1 MEPLALPVTPS
12 TLWTALQMALAFL
25 ALMFVGARVLPGI
38 ERVGYPQPDGTCKR
52 YTLTGMT
59 LFFLSNVALAAV
71 VVAKALGFEVSL
83 TPIARHFWSL
93 LIVALA
99 LSTAITLAL
108 LAWGRRAGPVC
119 RSPESTD
126 LPIPEWAKTFW
137 FGNECNPEW
146 FGVDLKMFFYQ
157 PSLIGA
163 YLVNCSFAFAQWE
176 RHGFVTPQMLCLCF
190 FWFTYLF
197 SHYVKE
203 EFMLSTWDVLAENFG
218 FMLVWGDLTYVP
230 FLYSLP
236 GWWMVD
242 ATGPFSAGALAALVA
257 FHFAAL
263 AIFRQSNWQKE
274 RFKQDRTAPIWGKP
288 PRLVGGKLLASG
300 YWGIGRKVNYTGEI
314 LVYVSFAACAGFA
327 ALGPWLLPLALLGL
341 LVHRAHRDDKRCRAK
356 YGALWDEYGRIAR
369 WRVIPFVY

>member
-1 MEPLALPVTPS
+1 VEPLALPVTTE
-12 TLWTALQMALAFL
+12 TLWTASKLALGFL
-25 ALMFVGARVLPGI
+25 AVMFVAARFLPGI
-38 ERVGYPQPDGTCKR
+38 ERVGYPQPDGTRKR
-52 YTLTGMT
+52 YTLSGMPT
-59 LFFLSNVALAAV
+59 FLLSNMVLAAV
-71 VVAKALGFEVSL
+71 VVAKALGWSVSL
-83 TPIARHFWSL
+83 TPIAQHFWSL

-99 LSTAITLAL
+99 LSTLITLAL

-126 LPIPEWAKTFW
+126 LPIPAWMKTFW
-137 FGNECNPEW
+137 FGNECNPEL

-163 YLVNCSFAFAQWE
+163 YLVNVSFAFAQWE

-197 SHYVKE
+197 THYVKE
-203 EFMLSTWDVLAENFG
+203 EFMLSTWDVMAENFG

-242 ATGPFSAGALAALVA
+242 DTAPFSTFALVLLLA

-263 AIFRQSNWQKE
+263 TIFRQSNWQKE
-274 RFKQDRTAPIWGKP
+274 RFKQDPTAPIWGRP
-288 PRLVGGKLLASG
+288 PRLVGGRLLASG

-314 LVYVSFAACAGFA
+314 LVYASFAACAGFEA
-327 ALGPWLLPLALLGL
+327 FGPWVLPLALLGL

-356 YGALWDEYGRIAR
+356 YGALWSEYGKIAR

>member
-1 MEPLALPVTPS
+1 MVQLALPVTAA

-25 ALMFVGARVLPGI
+25 ALMFAGARFLPGI
-38 ERVGYPQPDGTCKR
+38 ERVGYPQPDGTRKR
-52 YTLTGMT
+52 YTLTGMP
-59 LFFLSNVALAAV
+59 LFFFSNMALGAV
-71 VVAKALGFEVSL
+71 VVAKALGYRASL
-83 TPIARHFWSL
+83 TPIAQHFWSL

-99 LSTAITLAL
+99 LSTVITLAL

-137 FGNECNPEW
+137 FGNECNPEL
-146 FGVDLKMFFYQ
+146 FGVDLKLFFYQ

-163 YLVNCSFAFAQWE
+163 YLVNVSFAFAQWE
-176 RHGFVTPQMLCLCF
+176 RHGFVTPQMLCLCL

-197 SHYVKE
+197 THYVKE
-203 EFMLSTWDVLAENFG
+203 EFMLSTWDVMAENFG

-242 ATGPFSAGALAALVA
+242 AIEPFSGAAIVALIA

-274 RFKQDRTAPIWGKP
+274 RFKQDPTAPIWGKP

-300 YWGIGRKVNYTGEI
+300 YWGVGRKVNYTGEI
-314 LVYVSFAACAGFA
+314 LVYVSFAACAGFT
-327 ALGPWLLPLALLGL
+327 ALGPWILPLALLGL
-341 LVHRAHRDDKRCRAK
+341 LTHRAHRDDKRCRAK
-356 YGALWDEYGRIAR
+356 YGALWAEYGKIAR

>member
-1 MEPLALPVTPS
+1 MAPLALPVTPE
-12 TLWTALQMALAFL
+12 TLATALQMASGFL
-25 ALMFVGARVLPGI
+25 AVMFAGARFLPGL
-38 ERVGYPQPDGTCKR
+38 ERLGYPQPDGTRKR

-59 LFFLSNVALAAV
+59 LFFLTNVALGAV
-71 VVAKALGFEVSL
+71 VVAKALGFGVSL
-83 TPIARHFWSL
+83 TPIVQHFWSL
-93 LIVALA
+93 LVVALA
-99 LSTAITLAL
+99 LSTLFTLAL
-108 LAWGRRAGPVC
+108 LAWGRRSGPVC
-119 RSPESTD
+119 RSPESTE
-126 LPIPEWAKTFW
+126 LPLPAWLKTFW
-137 FGNECNPEW
+137 FGNECNPEL

-163 YLVNCSFAFAQWE
+163 YLVNVSFAFAQWE

-197 SHYVKE
+197 THYVKE

-218 FMLVWGDLTYVP
+218 FMLVWGDLAYVP

-242 ATGPFSAGALAALVA
+242 SVAPFATPALVALVA

-274 RFKQDRTAPIWGKP
+274 RFKQDPSAPIWGKA
-288 PRLVGGKLLASG
+288 PRLIGGKLLASG

-314 LVYVSFAACAGFA
+314 LVYASFAACAGFSSA
-327 ALGPWLLPLALLGL
+327 GPWLLPLALLGL
-341 LVHRAHRDDKRCRAK
+341 LLHRARRDERRCRAK
-356 YGALWDEYGRIAR
+356 YGALWAEYEKIAR
-369 WRVIPFVY
+369 WRVIPYFY

>member
-1 MEPLALPVTPS
+1 MEPLALPVTTE
-12 TLWTALQMALAFL
+12 TLWTASKLALGFL
-25 ALMFVGARVLPGI
+25 AVMFVAARFLPGI
-38 ERVGYPQPDGTCKR
+38 ERVGYPQPDGTRKR
-52 YTLTGMT
+52 YTLSGMPT
-59 LFFLSNVALAAV
+59 FLLSNMVLAAV
-71 VVAKALGFEVSL
+71 VVAKALGWSVSL
-83 TPIARHFWSL
+83 TPIAQHFWSL

-99 LSTAITLAL
+99 LSTLITLAL

-126 LPIPEWAKTFW
+126 LPIPAWMKTFW
-137 FGNECNPEW
+137 FGNECNPEL

-163 YLVNCSFAFAQWE
+163 YLVNVSFAFAQWE

-197 SHYVKE
+197 THYVKE
-203 EFMLSTWDVLAENFG
+203 EFMLSTWDVMAENFG

-242 ATGPFSAGALAALVA
+242 DTAPFSTFALALLLA

-263 AIFRQSNWQKE
+263 TIFRQSNWQKE
-274 RFKQDRTAPIWGKP
+274 RFKQDPTAPIWGRP
-288 PRLVGGKLLASG
+288 PRLVGGRLLASG

-314 LVYVSFAACAGFA
+314 LVYASFAACAGFEA
-327 ALGPWLLPLALLGL
+327 FGPWVLPLALLGL

-356 YGALWDEYGRIAR
+356 YGALWSEYGKIAR

>member
-1 MEPLALPVTPS
+1 MQPLALPVTIE
-12 TLWTALQMALAFL
+12 TLWTAAQMALGFL
-25 ALMFVGARVLPGI
+25 AVMFAGARFLPGI
-38 ERVGYPQPDGTCKR
+38 ERVGYPQPDGTRKR

-59 LFFLSNVALAAV
+59 LFFLANVALGGV
-71 VVAKALGFEVSL
+71 VVGKALGFDVSL
-83 TPIARHFWSL
+83 TPIAQHFWPL

-99 LSTAITLAL
+99 LSTLITLAL

-119 RSPESTD
+119 RSPESTS
-126 LPIPEWAKTFW
+126 LPLPEAVKEFW
-137 FGNECNPEW
+137 FGNECNPEL
-146 FGVDLKMFFYQ
+146 FGVDLKLLFYQ

-163 YLVNCSFAFAQWE
+163 YLVNVSFAFAQWE
-176 RHGFVTPQMLCLCF
+176 RHGFVTPQLLCLCF

-242 ATGPFSAGALAALVA
+242 ATEPLATTTLLALIA

-300 YWGIGRKVNYTGEI
+300 YWGIGRKLNYTGEI
-314 LVYVSFAACAGFA
+314 LVYVSFAACAGFSSP
-327 ALGPWLLPLALLGL
+327 GPWLLPLALLGL
-341 LVHRAHRDDKRCRAK
+341 LTHRAHRDDKRCRAK
-356 YGALWDEYGRIAR
+356 YGALWTEYGEIAR
-369 WRVIPFVY
+369 FRVIPWIY

>member
-1 MEPLALPVTPS
+1 VEPLALPVTTE
-12 TLWTALQMALAFL
+12 TLWTASKLALGFL
-25 ALMFVGARVLPGI
+25 AVMFVAARFLPGI
-38 ERVGYPQPDGTCKR
+38 ERVGYPQPDGTRKR
-52 YTLTGMT
+52 YTLSGMPT
-59 LFFLSNVALAAV
+59 FLLSNMVLAAV
-71 VVAKALGFEVSL
+71 VVAKALGWSVSL
-83 TPIARHFWSL
+83 TPIAQHFWSL

-99 LSTAITLAL
+99 LSTLITLAL

-126 LPIPEWAKTFW
+126 LPIPAWMKTFW
-137 FGNECNPEW
+137 FGNECNPEL

-163 YLVNCSFAFAQWE
+163 YLVNVSFAFAQWE

-197 SHYVKE
+197 THYVKE
-203 EFMLSTWDVLAENFG
+203 EFMLSTWDVMAENFG

-242 ATGPFSAGALAALVA
+242 DTAPFSTFALALLLA

-263 AIFRQSNWQKE
+263 TIFRQSNWQKE
-274 RFKQDRTAPIWGKP
+274 RFKQDPTAPIWGRP
-288 PRLVGGKLLASG
+288 PRLVGGRLLASG

-314 LVYVSFAACAGFA
+314 LVYASFAACAGFEA
-327 ALGPWLLPLALLGL
+327 FGPWVLPLALLGL

-356 YGALWDEYGRIAR
+356 YGALWSEYGKIAR

>member
-1 MEPLALPVTPS
+1 MEPLALPVTTE
-12 TLWTALQMALAFL
+12 TLWTASKLALGFL
-25 ALMFVGARVLPGI
+25 AVMFVAARFLPGI
-38 ERVGYPQPDGTCKR
+38 ERVGYPQPDGTRKR
-52 YTLTGMT
+52 YTLSGMPT
-59 LFFLSNVALAAV
+59 FLLSNMVLAAV
-71 VVAKALGFEVSL
+71 VVAKALGWSVSL
-83 TPIARHFWSL
+83 TPIAQHFWSL

-99 LSTAITLAL
+99 LSTLITLAL

-126 LPIPEWAKTFW
+126 LPIPEWMKTFW
-137 FGNECNPEW
+137 FGNECNPEL

-163 YLVNCSFAFAQWE
+163 YLVNVSFAFAQWE

-197 SHYVKE
+197 THYVKE
-203 EFMLSTWDVLAENFG
+203 EFMLSTWDVMAENFG

-242 ATGPFSAGALAALVA
+242 DTAPFSTFALVLLLA

-263 AIFRQSNWQKE
+263 TIFRQSNWQKE
-274 RFKQDRTAPIWGKP
+274 RFKQDPTAPIWGRP
-288 PRLVGGKLLASG
+288 PRLVGGRLLASG

-314 LVYVSFAACAGFA
+314 LVYASFAACAGFEA
-327 ALGPWLLPLALLGL
+327 FGPWVLPLALLGL

-356 YGALWDEYGRIAR
+356 YGALWSEYGKIAR

>member
-1 MEPLALPVTPS
+1 MEPLALPVTTQ
-12 TLWTALQMALAFL
+12 TLWAATQMALGYL
-25 ALMFVGARVLPGI
+25 AAMFVGARFLPGL
-38 ERVGYPQPDGTCKR
+38 ERVGYPQPDGTRKR

-59 LFFLSNVALAAV
+59 LFFLSNMALASV
-71 VVAKALGFEVSL
+71 VVARALGFAVSL
-83 TPIARHFWSL
+83 TPIAQHFWSL

-99 LSTAITLAL
+99 LSTGITLAL

-119 RSPESTD
+119 RSPESTA
-126 LPIPEWAKTFW
+126 LPLPAAVKEFW
-137 FGNECNPEW
+137 FGNECNPE
-146 FGVDLKMFFYQ
+146 FLGVDLKLFFYQ

-163 YLVNCSFAFAQWE
+163 YLLNVSFAFAQWE
-176 RHGFVTPQMLCLCF
+176 RHGLVTPQLLCLCL

-218 FMLVWGDLTYVP
+218 FMLVWGDLAYVP

-242 ATGPFSAGALAALVA
+242 VTEPFSTTALIALIA

-263 AIFRQSNWQKE
+263 AVFRQSNWQKE
-274 RFKQDRTAPIWGKP
+274 RFKQDPTAPIWGKP

-314 LVYVSFAACAGFA
+314 LVYFSFALCAGFA
-327 ALGPWLLPLALLGL
+327 SPWPYALPLALLGL

-356 YGALWDEYGRIAR
+356 YGALWTEYGKIAR

>member
-1 MEPLALPVTPS
+1 VEPLALPVTTE
-12 TLWTALQMALAFL
+12 TLWTASKLALGFL
-25 ALMFVGARVLPGI
+25 AVMFVAARFLPGI
-38 ERVGYPQPDGTCKR
+38 ERVGYPQPDGTRKR
-52 YTLTGMT
+52 YTLSGMPT
-59 LFFLSNVALAAV
+59 FLLSNMVLAAV
-71 VVAKALGFEVSL
+71 VVAKALGWSVSL
-83 TPIARHFWSL
+83 TPIAQHFWSL

-99 LSTAITLAL
+99 LSTLITLAL

-126 LPIPEWAKTFW
+126 LPIPEWMKTFW
-137 FGNECNPEW
+137 FGNECNPEL

-163 YLVNCSFAFAQWE
+163 YLVNVSFAFAQWE

-197 SHYVKE
+197 THYVKE
-203 EFMLSTWDVLAENFG
+203 EFMLSTWDVMAENFG

-242 ATGPFSAGALAALVA
+242 DTAPFSTFALALLLA

-263 AIFRQSNWQKE
+263 TIFRQSNWQKE
-274 RFKQDRTAPIWGKP
+274 RFKQDPTAPIWGRP
-288 PRLVGGKLLASG
+288 PRLVGGRLLASG

-314 LVYVSFAACAGFA
+314 LVYASFAACAGFEA
-327 ALGPWLLPLALLGL
+327 FGPWVLPLALLGL

-356 YGALWDEYGRIAR
+356 YGALWSEYGKIAR